1 MDISARAVLLSDR
14 PRMGHL
20 GHQGSHAPV
29 RPILHRRLI
38 LSQTEAA
45 TSGEIRQDFYSNR
58 HPAPTYFS
66 ASSFPQTD
74 THLGIVHRE
83 SGMGRGLLVAAF
95 DFSTAHA
102 DEFHDWYDLE
112 HIPER
117 MAVAGFGAC
126 ERWIGPRRLRFV
138 RRARRRGRTGSP
150 TGTYSSG
157 GKHFQR
163 HG

>member
-1 MDISARAVLLSDR
+1 M
-14 PRMGHL
+14 
-20 GHQGSHAPV
+20 
-29 RPILHRRLI
+29 I
-38 LSQTEAA
+38 LSAPSRERSHGNSYAA
-45 TSGEIRQDFYSNR
+45 AGIHHGAWRRNAKASRGPSGEIHQDFSSNR

-117 MAVAGFGAC
+117 MAVA
-126 ERWIGPRRLRFV
+126 
-138 RRARRRGRTGSP
+138 
-150 TGTYSSG
+150 
-157 GKHFQR
+157 
-163 HG
+163 